1 MQILTFIGFTA
12 LVAIISYYKTRGT
25 EESSSDGYFLGGRSL
40 TAGVIAGSLLLTNL
54 STEQIIGL
62 NGSAYQSG
70 LSVMA
75 WETLAAIAM
84 VVTALFL
91 LPRYLKG
98 GLTTVPGFLAKRF
111 DVTTKTLTSILF
123 LTGYV
128 VVLLPVILYSG
139 SLAISGMFDVP
150 ELLGVTH
157 TQSIW
162 ICVWGIGIIGS
173 IYAVFGGLKAVA
185 VSDSINA
192 IGLLAGGILI
202 PIFGLMLIGDGNLFD
217 GLSILTTE
225 NPDKFKSLG
234 APTDPVPFHTIFT
247 GMMLVNL
254 FYWGTNQQIIQ
265 RALGAKNLKEGQ
277 KGLLL
282 ASFIKILGP
291 LIVVLPGIIA
301 YHIFQGNLESADSAY
316 PLLVRKVLPSAWVG
330 FFAAVLFGAILS
342 SFNSVLNSSVTL
354 FGIDVYK
361 QHINKDADEKTVV
374 KYGKTFG
381 VVLAIASMF
390 IAPLIANAGS
400 LFDYLQEING
410 IYSIPILTIIVVGY
424 LTKYV
429 PASAAKIALVLG
441 SLLYIISQFGLKPY
455 FENQNINS
463 EKTELIALANT
474 ISTEANTL
482 KDFDFSN
489 LNASITQLANASE
502 VDSDIIKEIS
512 TNLSK
517 IRTHAFKKDQLS
529 SYDNLLKFS
538 NNFNDKVKNI
548 KTAAYPHFLDVMA
561 ILFAL
566 NVAIMLIIGKLKP
579 REEPFIQ
586 EYTQQVDITPWKYVK
601 QAGIAIC
608 VIVIGVYIYFA

>member
-1 MQILTFIGFTA
+1 MQFLTFIGFTA
-12 LVAIISYYKTRGT
+12 LVAIISYYKTKNT
-25 EESSSDGYFLGGRSL
+25 EDSSSDGYFLGGRSL

-54 STEQIIGL
+54 STEQIVGL
-62 NGSAYQSG
+62 NGAAYQSG
-70 LSVMA
+70 LSVMV

-84 VVTALFL
+84 VVTAIFL

-111 DVTTKTLTSILF
+111 DVTTKTLTSGLF

-192 IGLLAGGILI
+192 IGLLIGGILI
-202 PIFGLMLIGDGNLFD
+202 PIFGLIMIGEGSLLD

-225 NPDKFKSLG
+225 NPDKFKSMG
-234 APTDPVPFHTIFT
+234 GENDPVPFYTIFT
-247 GMMLVNL
+247 GMMLVQL

-265 RALGAKNLKEGQ
+265 RALAAKDLKEGQ

-291 LIVVLPGIIA
+291 LIVVLPGLIA
-301 YHIFQGNLESADSAY
+301 YHIFEGNLESADSAY
-316 PLLVRKVLPSAWVG
+316 PMLVKKVLPTAWVG

-342 SFNSVLNSSVTL
+342 SVNSVLNSCVTL
-354 FGIDVYK
+354 FGLDIYK
-361 QHINKDADEKTVV
+361 QHINKDANEKTIV

-381 VVLAIASMF
+381 VLLAIAAMF

-400 LFDYLQEING
+400 LFDYLQKVNG
-410 IYSIPILTIIVVGY
+410 IYSIPILTIIIVGY
-424 LTKYV
+424 TTKYV
-429 PASAAKIALVLG
+429 PAIAAKIGLFSG
-441 SLLYIISQFGLKPY
+441 CLLYITY
-455 FENQNINS
+455 M
-463 EKTELIALANT
+463 LID
-474 ISTEANTL
+474 IYSPEV
-482 KDFDFSN
+482 FSR
-489 LNASITQLANASE
+489 L
-502 VDSDIIKEIS
+502 
-512 TNLSK
+512 
-517 IRTHAFKKDQLS
+517 
-529 SYDNLLKFS
+529 
-538 NNFNDKVKNI
+538 
-548 KTAAYPHFLDVMA
+548 HFLDICA
-561 ILFAL
+561 ILFIL
-566 NVAIMLIIGKLKP
+566 NILIMLIIGYFKP
-579 REEPFIQ
+579 REEAYVQ
-586 EYTQQVDITPWKYVK
+586 EYTKQVDITPWKYLKPVS
-601 QAGIAIC
+601 IAIC
-608 VIVIGVYIYFA
+608 LIVIGVYIYFT

>member
-1 MQILTFIGFTA
+1 MQFLTFIGFTA
-12 LVAIISYYKTRGT
+12 LVAIISYYKTRNT
-25 EESSSDGYFLGGRSL
+25 EETSSDGYFLGGRSL

-54 STEQIIGL
+54 STEQIVGL
-62 NGSAYQSG
+62 NGASYESG
-70 LSVMA
+70 LSVMV

-84 VVTALFL
+84 VVTAIFL

-111 DVTTKTLTSILF
+111 DVTTKTLTSVLF

-139 SLAISGMFDVP
+139 SLAISGMFGIP

-192 IGLLAGGILI
+192 IGLLIGGILI
-202 PIFGLMLIGDGNLFD
+202 PIFGLMMIGDGSILD
-217 GLSILTTE
+217 GLSTLTTE
-225 NPDKFKSLG
+225 NPDKFKSMG
-234 APTDPVPFHTIFT
+234 GPTDPVPFYTIFT
-247 GMMLVNL
+247 GMMLVQL

-265 RALGAKNLKEGQ
+265 RALGAKDLKEGQ

-301 YHIFQGNLESADSAY
+301 FHLFQGNLESTDSAY
-316 PLLVRKVLPSAWVG
+316 PMLVKKVLPGAWVG
-330 FFAAVLFGAILS
+330 FFGAVLFGAILS

-361 QHINKDADEKTVV
+361 EHINKDADEKTIV

-381 VVLAIASMF
+381 IILAIASMF
-390 IAPLIANAGS
+390 IAPLIANAGG

-424 LTKYV
+424 LTKRV
-429 PASAAKIALVLG
+429 PAIAAKIGLVSG
-441 SLLYIISQFGLKPY
+441 CLLYIISQFFMKDY
-455 FENQNINS
+455 FVN
-463 EKTELIALANT
+463 KALETAKASGVT
-474 ISTEANTL
+474 DQAALTL
-482 KDFDFSN
+482 V
-489 LNASITQLANASE
+489 E
-502 VDSDIIKEIS
+502 V
-512 TNLSK
+512 
-517 IRTHAFKKDQLS
+517 Q
-529 SYDNLLKFS
+529 
-538 NNFNDKVKNI
+538 
-548 KTAAYPHFLDVMA
+548 AYPHFLDVMA
-561 ILFAL
+561 ILFIL
-566 NVAIMLIIGKLKP
+566 NVVIMLIIGKIKP
-579 REEPFIQ
+579 REEPFVQ
-586 EYTQQVDITPWKYVK
+586 QYTKQVDITPWKYVK
-601 QAGIAIC
+601 HVSVVIC
-608 VIVIGVYIYFA
+608 LIVIGIYVYFA

>member
-1 MQILTFIGFTA
+1 MQFLTFVAFTA
-12 LVAIISYYKTRGT
+12 LVAIISYLKTRST
-25 EESSSDGYFLGGRSL
+25 KEFTSDGYFLGGRSL

-54 STEQIIGL
+54 STEQIVGL

-70 LSVMA
+70 LSVMV

-84 VVTALFL
+84 LVTAMFL
-91 LPRYLKG
+91 LPRYLKD

-111 DVTTKTLTSILF
+111 DVTTKTLTSVLF

-162 ICVWGIGIIGS
+162 ICVWGIGIVGS

-185 VSDSINA
+185 ISDAINA
-192 IGLLAGGILI
+192 IGLLLGGILI
-202 PIFGLMLIGDGNLFD
+202 PIFGLMMIGDGNLFD
-217 GLSILTTE
+217 GLNILTTE
-225 NPDKFKSLG
+225 NPDKFNSIG
-234 APTDPVPFHTIFT
+234 GPTDPVPFYTIFT
-247 GMMLVNL
+247 GMMLVQL

-291 LIVVLPGIIA
+291 IIVVLPGLIA
-301 YHIFQGNLESADSAY
+301 FHIFQGELDTADSAY
-316 PLLVRKVLPSAWVG
+316 PMLVKEVLPNAWVG

-361 QHINKDADEKTVV
+361 QHINNDANEQTVV
-374 KYGKTFG
+374 KYGKIFG
-381 VVLAIASMF
+381 VVLAFTSMF

-424 LTKYV
+424 LTKRV
-429 PASAAKIALVLG
+429 PAIAAKIGLLSG
-441 SLLYIISQFGLKPY
+441 CLLYILSQFILRPIIVGKA
-455 FENQNINS
+455 INEAKS
-463 EKTELIALANT
+463 NGVTGEDALA
-474 ISTEANTL
+474 L
-482 KDFDFSN
+482 V
-489 LNASITQLANASE
+489 E
-502 VDSDIIKEIS
+502 VD
-512 TNLSK
+512 
-517 IRTHAFKKDQLS
+517 
-529 SYDNLLKFS
+529 
-538 NNFNDKVKNI
+538 
-548 KTAAYPHFLDVMA
+548 AYPHFLDIMA
-561 ILFAL
+561 ILFVM
-566 NVAIMLIIGKLKP
+566 NIVIMLIIGRIRP
-579 REEPFIQ
+579 RETPYVQ
-586 EYTQQVDITPWKYVK
+586 TYSKQVDIEPWKYTKTVSV
-601 QAGIAIC
+601 IIFL
-608 VIVIGVYIYFA
+608 IVIGVYVYFAK

>member
-1 MQILTFIGFTA
+1 MQFLTFIGFTA
-12 LVAIISYYKTRGT
+12 LVAIISYYKTRNT
-25 EESSSDGYFLGGRSL
+25 EETSSDGYFLGGRSL

-54 STEQIIGL
+54 STEQIVGL
-62 NGSAYQSG
+62 NGASYESG
-70 LSVMA
+70 LSVMV

-84 VVTALFL
+84 VVTAIFL

-111 DVTTKTLTSILF
+111 DVTTKTLTSVLF

-139 SLAISGMFDVP
+139 SLAISGMFDIP

-192 IGLLAGGILI
+192 IGLLIGGILI
-202 PIFGLMLIGDGNLFD
+202 PIFGLMMIGDGSLLD
-217 GLSILTTE
+217 GLSVLTTE
-225 NPDKFKSLG
+225 NPDKFKSMG
-234 APTDPVPFHTIFT
+234 GPTDPVPFYTIFT
-247 GMMLVNL
+247 GMMLVQL

-265 RALGAKNLKEGQ
+265 RALGAKDLKEGQ

-301 YHIFQGNLESADSAY
+301 YHLFQGNLESADSAY
-316 PLLVRKVLPSAWVG
+316 PMLVKKVLPGAWVG
-330 FFAAVLFGAILS
+330 FFGAVLFGAILS

-361 QHINKDADEKTVV
+361 EHINKDADEKTIV

-381 VVLAIASMF
+381 IILAIASMF
-390 IAPLIANAGS
+390 IAPLIANAGG

-424 LTKYV
+424 LTKRV
-429 PASAAKIALVLG
+429 PAIAAKIGLVSG
-441 SLLYIISQFGLKPY
+441 CLLYIISQFFMKDY
-455 FENQNINS
+455 FVN
-463 EKTELIALANT
+463 KALETAKASGVT
-474 ISTEANTL
+474 DQAALTL
-482 KDFDFSN
+482 V
-489 LNASITQLANASE
+489 E
-502 VDSDIIKEIS
+502 V
-512 TNLSK
+512 
-517 IRTHAFKKDQLS
+517 Q
-529 SYDNLLKFS
+529 
-538 NNFNDKVKNI
+538 
-548 KTAAYPHFLDVMA
+548 AYPHFLDVMA
-561 ILFAL
+561 ILFIL
-566 NVAIMLIIGKLKP
+566 NVVIMLIIGKIKP
-579 REEPFIQ
+579 RDEPFVQ
-586 EYTQQVDITPWKYVK
+586 QYTKQVDITPWKYVK
-601 QAGIAIC
+601 HAGIVIC
-608 VIVIGVYIYFA
+608 VIVIGVYVYFA